1 MSEPSLILRC
11 AARSFAL
18 PLQVVVEV
26 TRMVAPA
33 LLLPRAPRY
42 CLGAVDYHGQLVPI
56 VDLGL
61 RLGQGGPR
69 PLEDFV
75 DGRLVFVRTGG
86 GLCGLAVDEVPE
98 LSDRPVEPLA
108 TTEPSLVGLL
118 LGIVRWREQQA
129 APLLHAAA
137 LLPVGAGVRLR
148 QLLVEVGG
156 GRPEGDE
163 GDEGDDGADG
173 ATPAAELDEGAPA

>member
-33 LLLPRAPRY
+33 LPLPRAPRY

-56 VDLGL
+56 IDLGL

-69 PLEDFV
+69 SVVDFL
-75 DGRLVFVRTGG
+75 DGRLVFVRSGG

-118 LGIVRWREQQA
+118 LGIVRWREHEV

-148 QLLVEVGG
+148 QLLTEVAGS
-156 GRPEGDE
+156 RLAKD
-163 GDEGDDGADG
+163 
-173 ATPAAELDEGAPA
+173 PAAEVDPDEVTQA